1 MYKIRWSLTLLL
13 IYSYHPFQRV
23 VIVIII
29 PIITLIE
36 NNNETKQLT
45 NDDSNKVLSNGPMF
59 QKKLSKIIGVKDKI
73 ANEFSGMSF
82 HVQIISQL

>member
-1 MYKIRWSLTLLL
+1 MITHSATD
-13 IYSYHPFQRV
+13 IYSYHPFQCV

-29 PIITLIE
+29 PIITLTE

-45 NDDSNKVLSNGPMF
+45 NDDSNKVLGNGAMF
-59 QKKLSKIIGVKDKI
+59 QKKLSKIIGVKDRI